1 MRKLHDSLCA
11 NRGCKWLILL
21 GRSCQVMRDPIFW
34 WGGPFFVKLCAN
46 VGGNCQSM
54 RKPHDSLCANRG
66 CKRLILVAVA
76 TPYAR
81 PHRNFFIL
89 GFLSSYARISVEI
102 VRVCANFM
110 SLCANRGR
118 NRLILVGATPYA
130 RPHRAAAEL
139 RKKNR
144 TSFFKSMQNTCLF
157 RLHGA
162 GKTSPQS
169 IARHDDCTSPW
180 RSGRNG
186 RKRHC
191 RCHGPCRTQLR
202 NCAESANG
210 ETASLPRFRS
220 CLSISVRGGLLCRSA
235 EIYRKPGTRER
246 VTRYDAAD

>member
-1 MRKLHDSLCA
+1 
-11 NRGCKWLILL
+11 
-21 GRSCQVMRDPIFW
+21 
-34 WGGPFFVKLCAN
+34 
-46 VGGNCQSM
+46 M

-130 RPHRAAAEL
+130 RPHRAVAEL

-169 IARHDDCTSPW
+169 IARHDDCTSPGAPGEMVGNGIADVMVPAEHSFAIA
-180 RSGRNG
+180 RKAPTAKLLLYPDSG
-186 RKRHC
+186 HAFLF
-191 RCHGPCRTQLR
+191 QYAEDF
-202 NCAESANG
+202 CAEVLRFTANLGPGSA
-210 ETASLPRFRS
+210 
-220 CLSISVRGGLLCRSA
+220 
-235 EIYRKPGTRER
+235 
-246 VTRYDAAD
+246 